1 MAPCYYFTIILRMKQ
16 KMLNP
21 VGKLILGLF
30 LCLAGL
36 LLSERMQ
43 AQTLT
48 QFSGITVQGTWY
60 ESAHAVSLLTQEIDF
75 LETSLYAPP
84 STRAMYIMKYKHW
97 LYEQILQSIQA
108 GESVE
113 SAVAVNHSK
122 VSGFIAP
129 DNPSAHL
136 NNQDVAGLL
145 TAAVDLLTY

>member
-1 MAPCYYFTIILRMKQ
+1 MKQ
-16 KMLNP
+16 KMLKS
-21 VGKLILGLF
+21 GSKLIAGLF
-30 LCLAGL
+30 ICLAGL
-36 LLSERMQ
+36 FLSERAQ

-48 QFSGITVQGTWY
+48 QFSGVTVQGTWY
-60 ESAHAVSLLTQEIDF
+60 ESAQAVSLLTQEIDF
-75 LETSLYAPP
+75 LETSLYSPP
-84 STRAMYIMKYKHW
+84 SLHVMYIMKYKHW
-97 LYEQILQSIQA
+97 LYEQILKSIQA

-129 DNPSAHL
+129 DNPSAPL